1 MKPEWRP
8 VSKINMRQ
16 DALKEEWYQVPL
28 DEGWYLPSPG
38 PRKGG
43 LCWVTLA
50 SGNPGL
56 CPEVVLYF
64 HPLWILPYSSAWP
77 RALLGTLYGMS
88 HYYSLH
94 CSCSL
99 PSGVE
104 GRQWGRQLHCW
115 CGILE
120 ENWGNYRDYP
130 AVVKTPHFLPTGT
143 IILQTAT
150 IKNDLSSLAN
160 FTMLLD
166 SLESYPAL
174 KKSTAVKVSPLSKWH
189 GWNLMTIV

>member
-1 MKPEWRP
+1 MLWKKNDIK
-8 VSKINMRQ
+8 SLL
-16 DALKEEWYQVPL
+16 LKGDICPL
-28 DEGWYLPSPG
+28 LA
-38 PRKGG
+38 PRG

-56 CPEVVLYF
+56 CPSGALF
-64 HPLWILPYSSAWP
+64 PSPLDSAPTPPAWP
-77 RALLGTLYGMS
+77 EALLGTLYGMCIITLS
-88 HYYSLH
+88 TVLA
-94 CSCSL
+94 
-99 PSGVE
+99 PSI
-104 GRQWGRQLHCW
+104 WGGGGDDGSRQLHCW

-130 AVVKTPHFLPTGT
+130 AVVKTPHSLPTGT

-174 KKSTAVKVSPLSKWH
+174 KEYSGQSEGPLSKWH